1 MLFTSTTRPF
11 VILAVFGLLSTGFV
25 FGETVTSR
33 QLEMEKEGVK
43 LIGHLERAARD
54 IGRAADRLNVWAGD
68 VHVSRQA
75 RYYHLEQI
83 KSLVNEGLR
92 PALKRLTEIQPQL
105 PAWQQDAIDQM
116 LASAK
121 ALAADTNSAILNQ
134 NYAGAL
140 PIVHN
145 VEYKELI
152 SSVYE
157 NAIALV
163 ETSNAAGDYAAAHQ
177 QAVEAGLR
185 VPRQ

>member
-1 MLFTSTTRPF
+1 
-11 VILAVFGLLSTGFV
+11 
-25 FGETVTSR
+25 
-33 QLEMEKEGVK
+33 
-43 LIGHLERAARD
+43 
-54 IGRAADRLNVWAGD
+54 
-68 VHVSRQA
+68 
-75 RYYHLEQI
+75 
-83 KSLVNEGLR
+83 
-92 PALKRLTEIQPQL
+92 LKRLTEIQPQL